1 MMRRGNKRP
10 DVEGRACIV
19 RRMCCSV
26 SSVGGP
32 ASPGRAGAVA
42 DLHPPG
48 YIPDFCRT
56 GFFSPRSFALRE
68 EDHGMLNVVR
78 LFTVIVCESW
88 RGRDGDVFFKISRVV
103 VSRKTRDNVV
113 KLGPMLLSTKL
124 SRKIF

>member
-1 MMRRGNKRP
+1 
-10 DVEGRACIV
+10 
-19 RRMCCSV
+19 
-26 SSVGGP
+26 
-32 ASPGRAGAVA
+32 
-42 DLHPPG
+42 
-48 YIPDFCRT
+48 
-56 GFFSPRSFALRE
+56 
-68 EDHGMLNVVR
+68 MLNVVR